1 MIITA
6 SLLFLFLYI
15 NTLARVH
22 GYIYIYIYRH
32 SHKSTSLLVTLV
44 CVRALR
50 GRLLGGS
57 NCSLDRADRRVGF
70 GGRYIAR
77 HKGFDRIHYIYIYTF
92 FFVSLY
98 PPSFSV
104 CRSSAVEKK
113 RAFFKIYI
121 YYTRYIV
128 RIIINIHVRITRSIR
143 SSTTLA
149 RIYNI
154 HKYNSRRDKNRSGG
168 ACFWYK
174 GSGQCVYVCLCVFV
188 RFSPCM
194 HTYVMYTRL

>member
-1 MIITA
+1 MGDGT
-6 SLLFLFLYI
+6 SRD
-15 NTLARVH
+15 TR
-22 GYIYIYIYRH
+22 G
-32 SHKSTSLLVTLV
+32 STVYT
-44 CVRALR
+44 
-50 GRLLGGS
+50 
-57 NCSLDRADRRVGF
+57 
-70 GGRYIAR
+70 
-77 HKGFDRIHYIYIYTF
+77 IYIYTF